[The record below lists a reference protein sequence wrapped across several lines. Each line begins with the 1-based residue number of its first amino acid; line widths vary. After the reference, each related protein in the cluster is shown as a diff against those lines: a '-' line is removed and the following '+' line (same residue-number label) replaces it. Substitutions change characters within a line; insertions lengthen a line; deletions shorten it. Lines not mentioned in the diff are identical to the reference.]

1 MVHLLHKRVLH
12 LTYKSIHKTREMEER
27 MLRIL
32 HQHKEIGA
40 APYHG
45 DGDDS
50 YSVLCLRCGGVGGVR
65 GGEARRVCG
74 CGVLGG

>member
-1 MVHLLHKRVLH
+1 
-12 LTYKSIHKTREMEER
+12 
-27 MLRIL
+27 MLEIL

-40 APYHG
+40 APYHR

-50 YSVLCLRCGGVGGVR
+50 CSVLCLRCGGVGGVR